1 MDERR
6 LKSKIKNKMSFLE
19 VKNLNISY
27 PTRKETIVASKDV
40 EFTLERGEILGI
52 VGESGSGKSTI
63 ANAIINLIDPPGE
76 ITSGSIKID
85 NYELR
90 DNEELIQKIRGKK
103 IGFVFQ
109 DPQTSLN
116 PLFKI
121 KDQLIETIQ
130 THLNLNYQDALKKSI
145 QLLEEVGIDNAEK
158 RIEDYPHQFSGGM
171 RQRVVIALAI
181 SCEPDLIIA
190 DEPTTALD
198 VSIQHQILELLKDLT
213 KKRNLGV
220 IIITHDMG
228 VIAETTDKV
237 IVMRHGLIVEQGD
250 TKELLTNPKS
260 NEARSLVISV
270 PPTNKKIDRFKL
282 ISPDGKEITS
292 DSKNLTKKIIK
303 TWGVREKN
311 KDKKVLQ
318 LAGVTKIFDD
328 KSLIS
333 NFSFGSKN
341 ESTNKVEKAVDNVS
355 FELFEGE
362 TLGLVGES
370 GSGKSTIAKII
381 TGLVRPSNGEIF
393 YNDISLYNL
402 KRKYQIDKSRGQ
414 IQMIFQDPYS
424 SLNPRFKVRDIISEP
439 IKLFQKNI
447 NKNEL
452 TQNLYDLIDIVGMS
466 RQSLDR
472 YPHEFSGGQRQRIS
486 IARALAT
493 RPSLLICDEPTS
505 ALDVSIQAQVLNL
518 LKDIQDEL
526 HLTMLFISHDL
537 PVIRQ
542 MCNRIVVL
550 KNGSICETKESE
562 ELFNNPEHQYTKEL
576 IRLMPKIESI
586 I

>member
-1 MDERR
+1 
-6 LKSKIKNKMSFLE
+6 MSLLE
-19 VKNLNISY
+19 IKNLNISY
-27 PTRKETIVASKDV
+27 KTRKETIVASSNV
-40 EFTLERGEILGI
+40 NFTLERGEILGI

-76 ITSGSIKID
+76 ITGGTIKID
-85 NYELR
+85 NNELQN
-90 DNEELIQKIRGKK
+90 NEEIIQKIRGRK

-130 THLNLNYQDALKKSI
+130 THLNLSYDEALKKSI
-145 QLLEEVGIDNAEK
+145 NLLQEVGIENASK

-198 VSIQHQILELLKDLT
+198 VSIQYQILELLKELT
-213 KKRNLGV
+213 IKRNLGV

-228 VIAETTDKV
+228 VIAETTNKV
-237 IVMRHGLIVEQGD
+237 IVMRHGLIVEQGN
-250 TKELLTNPKS
+250 TKDLLTQPKS
-260 NEARSLVISV
+260 TEARSLVISV

-282 ISPDGKEITS
+282 IGPDGSEITS
-292 DSKNLTKKIIK
+292 SSANLTKNIIK
-303 TWGVREKN
+303 TWGVRKN
-311 KDKKVLQ
+311 TNQKLLDVKNI
-318 LAGVTKIFDD
+318 TKIFDD
-328 KSLIS
+328 QSITYRKKID
-333 NFSFGSKN
+333 
-341 ESTNKVEKAVDNVS
+341 EKVVKAVNNVS

-381 TGLVRPSNGEIF
+381 TGLVRPTLGELE
-393 YNDISLYNL
+393 YNSLSLYNS
-402 KRKYQIDKSRGQ
+402 KRKYQIDRSRGQ

-424 SLNPRFKVRDIISEP
+424 SLNPRFKVKDIIAEP
-439 IKLFQKNI
+439 IKFFQKSISRNDL
-447 NKNEL
+447 E
-452 TQNLYDLIDIVGMS
+452 QNVNDLIDIVGMT
-466 RQSLDR
+466 RKSLDR

-493 RPSLLICDEPTS
+493 RPRLLICDEPTS
-505 ALDVSIQAQVLNL
+505 ALDVSIQAQILNL

-542 MCNRIVVL
+542 MCNRIIVL
-550 KNGSICETKESE
+550 KNGTICETNETEK
-562 ELFNNPEHQYTKEL
+562 LFNEPSHQYTKQL
-576 IRLMPKIESI
+576 INLMPKIESLI
-586 I
+586 

>member
-1 MDERR
+1 
-6 LKSKIKNKMSFLE
+6 MSFLE
-19 VKNLNISY
+19 VNNLNISY
-27 PTRKETIVASKDV
+27 PTRKETIVASKNV
-40 EFTLERGEILGI
+40 KFKLERGEILGI

-63 ANAIINLIDPPGE
+63 ANAIIDLIDPPGE
-76 ITSGSIKID
+76 ITDGSIKID
-85 NYELR
+85 GNELR
-90 DNEELIQKIRGKK
+90 DNEEIIQKFRGKK

-130 THLNLNYQDALKKSI
+130 SHLNLSYNDALKKSI
-145 QLLEEVGIDNAEK
+145 QLLNEVGIENSEK

-198 VSIQHQILELLKDLT
+198 VSIQYQILELLKDLT

-237 IVMRHGLIVEQGD
+237 IVMRHGIIVEQGE

-260 NEARSLVISV
+260 TEAKSLVISV
-270 PPTNKKIDRFKL
+270 PPTNKKIERFKL
-282 ISPDGKEITS
+282 ISPEGKEITS
-292 DSKNLTKKIIK
+292 DSKNITKNIIK
-303 TWGVREKN
+303 SWGVRENKN
-311 KDKKVLQ
+311 QKLLKLTNI
-318 LAGVTKIFDD
+318 TKIFDD
-328 KSLIS
+328 KPLTSI
-333 NFSFGSKN
+333 FSFSSKN
-341 ESTNKVEKAVDNVS
+341 ELKDKVVKAVDNVS

-381 TGLVRPSNGEIF
+381 TGLVKPNNGDIY
-393 YNDISLYNL
+393 YNESALYNS
-402 KRKYQIDKSRGQ
+402 KRKYLINKSRGQ

-424 SLNPRFKVRDIISEP
+424 SLNPRFKVKDIISEP
-439 IKLFQKNI
+439 IKFFQKNI
-447 NKNEL
+447 NSSDL
-452 TQNLYDLIDIVGMS
+452 TQNVYDLIDIVGMT

-493 RPSLLICDEPTS
+493 RPRLLICDEPTS
-505 ALDVSIQAQVLNL
+505 ALDVSIQAQILNL

-526 HLTMLFISHDL
+526 HLTILFISHDL

-542 MCNRIVVL
+542 MCDRIVVL
-550 KNGSICETKESE
+550 KNGSVCETKNSE
-562 ELFNNPEHQYTKEL
+562 ELFNNPEHPYTKEL

>member
-1 MDERR
+1 
-6 LKSKIKNKMSFLE
+6 MSFLE
-19 VKNLNISY
+19 IKNLNISY
-27 PTRKETIVASKDV
+27 LTRKEKIVASKNV
-40 EFTLERGEILGI
+40 EFSLERGEILGI

-76 ITSGSIKID
+76 ITDGSIKID
-85 NYELR
+85 NEEICN
-90 DNEELIQKIRGKK
+90 NEEIIQKARGKK

-130 THLNLNYQDALKKSI
+130 THLKLNYDQALKRSI
-145 QLLEEVGIDNAEK
+145 QLLNEVGIEDAEK

-198 VSIQHQILELLKDLT
+198 VSIQYQILQLLKDLT

-228 VIAETTDKV
+228 VIAETTNKV
-237 IVMRHGLIVEQGD
+237 IIMRNGVIVEYGL
-250 TKELLTNPKS
+250 TKDVLTNPKS
-260 NEARSLVISV
+260 NEGKSLIISV
-270 PPTNKKIDRFKL
+270 PPTNKKISRFKL
-282 ISPDGKEITS
+282 INPEGGEITNES
-292 DSKNLTKKIIK
+292 LNLTNSIIQNWGKRSITKDKLLEIKNLTKIFDSDSIIK
-303 TWGVREKN
+303 S
-311 KDKKVLQ
+311 KKEINGL
-318 LAGVTKIFDD
+318 
-328 KSLIS
+328 
-333 NFSFGSKN
+333 
-341 ESTNKVEKAVDNVS
+341 KALDNVS
-355 FELFEGE
+355 FNIFEGE
-362 TLGLVGES
+362 SFGLVGES

-381 TGLVRPSNGEIF
+381 TNLIKPTSGEVF
-393 YNDISLYNL
+393 YKGISLNQ
-402 KRKYQIDKSRGQ
+402 KNNNKFRGQ

-424 SLNPRFKVRDIISEP
+424 SLNPRFKVKNIIAEP
-439 IKLFQKNI
+439 IKFFQKNLDKKTI
-447 NKNEL
+447 ENNV
-452 TQNLYDLIDIVGMS
+452 NDLIDIVGMT

-493 RPSLLICDEPTS
+493 RPRLLICDEPTS
-505 ALDVSIQAQVLNL
+505 ALDVSIQAQILNL
-518 LKDIQDEL
+518 LKDLQEQL
-526 HLTMLFISHDL
+526 NLTILFISHDL

-542 MCNRIVVL
+542 MCDRIAVL
-550 KNGSICETKESE
+550 KNGNLCEIENTEI
-562 ELFNNPEHQYTKEL
+562 LFNNPSHQYTKEL
-576 IRLMPKIESI
+576 INLMPKIETI
-586 I
+586 L

>member
-1 MDERR
+1 
-6 LKSKIKNKMSFLE
+6 MSLLE
-19 VKNLNISY
+19 IKNLNISY
-27 PTRKETIVASKDV
+27 KTRKETIVASSNV
-40 EFTLERGEILGI
+40 NFTLERGEILGI

-76 ITSGSIKID
+76 ITGGTIKID
-85 NYELR
+85 NNELQN
-90 DNEELIQKIRGKK
+90 NEEIIQKIRGKK

-130 THLNLNYQDALKKSI
+130 THLNLSYDEALNKSI
-145 QLLEEVGIDNAEK
+145 NLLEEVGIENARK
-158 RIEDYPHQFSGGM
+158 RIDDYPHQFSGGM

-198 VSIQHQILELLKDLT
+198 VSIQYQILELLKTLT
-213 KKRNLGV
+213 IKRNLGV

-228 VIAETTDKV
+228 VIAETTNKV
-237 IVMRHGLIVEQGD
+237 IVMRHGLIVEQGN
-250 TKELLTNPKS
+250 TKDLLTQPKS
-260 NEARSLVISV
+260 TEARSLVISV

-282 ISPDGKEITS
+282 ISPNGSEITS
-292 DSKNLTKKIIK
+292 SSSNLTKNIIK
-303 TWGVREKN
+303 TWGVRKN
-311 KDKKVLQ
+311 TNQKLLDVKKI
-318 LAGVTKIFDD
+318 TKIFDD
-328 KSLIS
+328 QSMS
-333 NFSFGSKN
+333 YSK
-341 ESTNKVEKAVDNVS
+341 KIDEKAVKAVNDVS

-381 TGLVRPSNGEIF
+381 TGLVRPTLGELE
-393 YNDISLYNL
+393 YNSLSLYNK

-424 SLNPRFKVRDIISEP
+424 SLNPRFKVKDIISEP
-439 IKLFQKNI
+439 IKFFQRNI
-447 NKNEL
+447 SKKDLE
-452 TQNLYDLIDIVGMS
+452 QNVNDLIDIVGMT
-466 RQSLDR
+466 RKSLDR

-493 RPSLLICDEPTS
+493 RPRLLICDEPTS
-505 ALDVSIQAQVLNL
+505 ALDVSIQAQILNL

-542 MCNRIVVL
+542 MCNRIIVL
-550 KNGSICETKESE
+550 KNGSVCESNETES
-562 ELFNNPEHQYTKEL
+562 LFNNPVHEYTKEL
-576 IRLMPKIESI
+576 IKLMPKIESI

>member
-1 MDERR
+1 
-6 LKSKIKNKMSFLE
+6 MSLLE
-19 VKNLNISY
+19 IKNLNISY
-27 PTRKETIVASKDV
+27 KTRKETIVASSNV
-40 EFTLERGEILGI
+40 NFTLERGEILGI

-63 ANAIINLIDPPGE
+63 ANAIINLIDPPGQ
-76 ITSGSIKID
+76 ITDGTIKID
-85 NYELR
+85 NQELQN
-90 DNEELIQKIRGKK
+90 NEEIIQKIRGKK

-130 THLNLNYQDALKKSI
+130 THLNLSYDEALNKSI
-145 QLLEEVGIDNAEK
+145 NLLEEVGIENATK

-198 VSIQHQILELLKDLT
+198 VSIQYQILELLKELT

-228 VIAETTDKV
+228 VIAETTNKV
-237 IVMRHGLIVEQGD
+237 IVMRHGLIVEKGN
-250 TKELLTNPKS
+250 TKDLLTQPKS
-260 NEARSLVISV
+260 TEARSLVISV
-270 PPTNKKIDRFKL
+270 PPTNKKIERFKL
-282 ISPDGKEITS
+282 IGPDGSEITS
-292 DSKNLTKKIIK
+292 SSANLTKNIIK
-303 TWGVREKN
+303 TWGVRQNTNQKLLEL
-311 KDKKVLQ
+311 KKI
-318 LAGVTKIFDD
+318 TKIFDD
-328 KSLIS
+328 Q
-333 NFSFGSKN
+333 SFTYGK
-341 ESTNKVEKAVDNVS
+341 KIDDKAVKAVNNVS
-355 FELFEGE
+355 FQLFEGE

-381 TGLVRPSNGEIF
+381 TGLVRPSFGELEYNGS
-393 YNDISLYNL
+393 SLYNF

-424 SLNPRFKVRDIISEP
+424 SLNPRFKVKDIIAEP
-439 IKLFQKNI
+439 IKFFQKSITRNDLE
-447 NKNEL
+447 KNVH
-452 TQNLYDLIDIVGMS
+452 DLIDIVGMT
-466 RQSLDR
+466 RKSLDR

-493 RPSLLICDEPTS
+493 RPRLLICDEPTS
-505 ALDVSIQAQVLNL
+505 ALDVSIQAQILNL

-542 MCNRIVVL
+542 MCNRIIVF
-550 KNGSICETKESE
+550 KNGAICETNETEK
-562 ELFNNPEHQYTKEL
+562 LFNEPDHQYTKQL
-576 IRLMPKIESI
+576 INLMPKIESLI
-586 I
+586 

>member
-6 LKSKIKNKMSFLE
+6 LKSKIKNKMSLLK

-85 NYELR
+85 NDELR
-90 DNEELIQKIRGKK
+90 DNEELIQEIRGKK

-130 THLNLNYQDALKKSI
+130 THLNLDYQDALKKSI

-220 IIITHDMG
+220 MIITHDMG

-292 DSKNLTKKIIK
+292 DSKNLTKNIIK
-303 TWGVREKN
+303 TWGARENTNQK
-311 KDKKVLQ
+311 L
-318 LAGVTKIFDD
+318 LELSGVTKIFDD
-328 KSLIS
+328 KSLLS

-341 ESTNKVEKAVDNVS
+341 ETAAKVVKAVDNVS

-381 TGLVRPSNGEIF
+381 TGLVRPTSGEIF
-393 YNDISLYNL
+393 YNNLSLYNS

-414 IQMIFQDPYS
+414 VQMIFQDPYS

-439 IKLFQKNI
+439 IRLFQKNI
-447 NKNEL
+447 SHSEL

-493 RPSLLICDEPTS
+493 HPRLLICDEPTS

-526 HLTMLFISHDL
+526 HLAMLFISHDL

-550 KNGSICETKESE
+550 KNGIVCETKESE
-562 ELFNNPEHQYTKEL
+562 ELFNNPEHPYTQEL

>member
-1 MDERR
+1 MSL
-6 LKSKIKNKMSFLE
+6 LK

-76 ITSGSIKID
+76 ITDGSIKID
-85 NYELR
+85 NNELR
-90 DNEELIQKIRGKK
+90 GNEEVIQKIRGRK

-130 THLNLNYQDALKKSI
+130 THLDLDYQEALKRSI

-198 VSIQHQILELLKDLT
+198 VSIQYQILELLKDLT

-228 VIAETTDKV
+228 VIAETTNKV
-237 IVMRHGLIVEQGD
+237 IVMRYGVIVEQGD

-260 NEARSLVISV
+260 TEARSLVISV

-282 ISPDGKEITS
+282 ISPEGKEITS
-292 DSKNLTKKIIK
+292 DSKNLTKNIIK
-303 TWGVREKN
+303 TWGVRENTNQKLLELT
-311 KDKKVLQ
+311 DVS
-318 LAGVTKIFDD
+318 KIFDD
-328 KSLIS
+328 KSMATS
-333 NFSFGSKN
+333 FSFASTKN
-341 ESTNKVEKAVDNVS
+341 NNEKVVKAVDDVS

-381 TGLVRPSNGEIF
+381 TGLVRPTSGDVLYKNH
-393 YNDISLYNL
+393 SLYNS

-447 NKNEL
+447 SSSEL
-452 TQNLYDLIDIVGMS
+452 KQNLHDLIDIVGMS

-486 IARALAT
+486 IARALAS
-493 RPSLLICDEPTS
+493 RPRLLICDEPTS

-542 MCNRIVVL
+542 MCNRIIVL
-550 KNGSICETKESE
+550 KNGMVCETKESE
-562 ELFNNPEHQYTKEL
+562 ELFNNPEHSYTQEL

>member
-1 MDERR
+1 
-6 LKSKIKNKMSFLE
+6 MSLLE
-19 VKNLNISY
+19 IKNLNISY
-27 PTRKETIVASKDV
+27 KTRKETIVASSNV
-40 EFTLERGEILGI
+40 NFTLERGEILGI

-76 ITSGSIKID
+76 ITGGTIKID
-85 NYELR
+85 NNELQN
-90 DNEELIQKIRGKK
+90 NEEIIQKIRGRK

-130 THLNLNYQDALKKSI
+130 THLDLSYDEALKKSI
-145 QLLEEVGIDNAEK
+145 NLLQEVGIENASK

-198 VSIQHQILELLKDLT
+198 VSIQYQILELLKELT
-213 KKRNLGV
+213 IKRNLGV

-228 VIAETTDKV
+228 VIAETTNKV
-237 IVMRHGLIVEQGD
+237 IVMRHGLIVEQGN
-250 TKELLTNPKS
+250 TKDLLTQPKS
-260 NEARSLVISV
+260 TEARSLVISV

-282 ISPDGKEITS
+282 IGPDGSEITS
-292 DSKNLTKKIIK
+292 SSANLTKNIIK
-303 TWGVREKN
+303 TWGVRKN
-311 KDKKVLQ
+311 TNQKLLDIKKI
-318 LAGVTKIFDD
+318 TKIFDD
-328 KSLIS
+328 QSMS
-333 NFSFGSKN
+333 YSK
-341 ESTNKVEKAVDNVS
+341 KIDEKAVKAVNDVS

-381 TGLVRPSNGEIF
+381 TGLVRPTSGELE
-393 YNDISLYNL
+393 YNSLSLYNS

-424 SLNPRFKVRDIISEP
+424 SLNPRFKVKEIISEP
-439 IKLFQKNI
+439 IKFFQKNI
-447 NKNEL
+447 TRNDLE
-452 TQNLYDLIDIVGMS
+452 QNVNDLIDIVGMT
-466 RQSLDR
+466 RKSLDR

-493 RPSLLICDEPTS
+493 RPRLLICDEPTS
-505 ALDVSIQAQVLNL
+505 ALDVSIQAQILNL

-542 MCNRIVVL
+542 MCNRIIVL
-550 KNGSICETKESE
+550 KNGAICETNETES
-562 ELFNNPEHQYTKEL
+562 LFNKPIHDYTKEL
-576 IRLMPKIESI
+576 IKLMPKIESI

>member
-1 MDERR
+1 
-6 LKSKIKNKMSFLE
+6 MSFLE

-27 PTRKETIVASKDV
+27 PTRKETIVASKNV

-76 ITSGSIKID
+76 ITNGSIKID
-85 NYELR
+85 NIELR
-90 DNEELIQKIRGKK
+90 DNEELIQKMRGKK

-130 THLNLNYQDALKKSI
+130 THLNLSYQDALKKSI
-145 QLLEEVGIDNAEK
+145 QLLKEVGIDNAEK

-198 VSIQHQILELLKDLT
+198 VSIQYQILELLKDLT

-228 VIAETTDKV
+228 VIAETTNKV
-237 IVMRHGLIVEQGD
+237 IVMRDGLIVEQGD

-292 DSKNLTKKIIK
+292 DSKNLTKNIIK
-303 TWGVREKN
+303 TWGIRENKN
-311 KDKKVLQ
+311 QKLLKLTD
-318 LAGVTKIFDD
+318 VTKIFDD
-328 KSLIS
+328 KSFAINIS
-333 NFSFGSKN
+333 FRSKN
-341 ESTNKVEKAVDNVS
+341 ESTDKVVKAVDNVS

-381 TGLVRPSNGEIF
+381 TGLVKPTNGEIF
-393 YNDISLYNL
+393 YNNVSLYNSN
-402 KRKYQIDKSRGQ
+402 RKYQIDKSRGQ

-439 IKLFQKNI
+439 IKFFQKNI
-447 NKNEL
+447 SHNEL
-452 TQNLYDLIDIVGMS
+452 TQNVYDLIDIVGMT

-493 RPSLLICDEPTS
+493 RPRLLICDEPTS
-505 ALDVSIQAQVLNL
+505 ALDVSIQAQILNL

-526 HLTMLFISHDL
+526 HLAILFISHDL

-550 KNGSICETKESE
+550 KNGSVCETKETE
-562 ELFNNPEHQYTKEL
+562 ELFNNPEHSYTQEL

>member
-1 MDERR
+1 
-6 LKSKIKNKMSFLE
+6 MSFLE

-27 PTRKETIVASKDV
+27 PTRKETIVASKNV
-40 EFTLERGEILGI
+40 EFKLKRGEILGI

-76 ITSGSIKID
+76 ITNGSIKID
-85 NYELR
+85 NKELR
-90 DNEELIQKIRGKK
+90 NNEEIIQQIRGKK

-130 THLNLNYQDALKKSI
+130 THLDLNYKDSFERSIKLLK
-145 QLLEEVGIDNAEK
+145 EVGIENAEK

-198 VSIQHQILELLKDLT
+198 VSIQFQILELLKDLT

-237 IVMRHGLIVEQGD
+237 IVMRHGLIVEQGNTRD
-250 TKELLTNPKS
+250 LLTNPKS
-260 NEARSLVISV
+260 TEAKSLVISV

-292 DSKNLTKKIIK
+292 SSANLTKNIIK
-303 TWGVREKN
+303 TWGIRENKN
-311 KDKKVLQ
+311 EKLLKLSNVSKV
-318 LAGVTKIFDD
+318 FDD
-328 KSLIS
+328 GTISLSINTS
-333 NFSFGSKN
+333 SS
-341 ESTNKVEKAVDNVS
+341 STRSQNQRDDDKIKAVNNVS

-381 TGLVRPSNGEIF
+381 TGLVRPTEGDIQ
-393 YNDISLYNL
+393 YNDISLYNS
-402 KRKYQIDKSRGQ
+402 KRKYQISKSRGQ

-424 SLNPRFKVRDIISEP
+424 SLNPRFKVKDIISEP
-439 IKLFQKNI
+439 LKFFQKNI
-447 NKNEL
+447 TKNEL
-452 TQNLYDLIDIVGMS
+452 NQNVFDLIDIVGMT

-493 RPSLLICDEPTS
+493 RPRLLICDEPTS
-505 ALDVSIQAQVLNL
+505 ALDVSIQAQILNL

-550 KNGSICETKESE
+550 KNGIVCETNETEK
-562 ELFNNPEHQYTKEL
+562 LFNNPTHQYTQEL

-586 I
+586 Y

>member
-1 MDERR
+1 
-6 LKSKIKNKMSFLE
+6 
-19 VKNLNISY
+19 
-27 PTRKETIVASKDV
+27 
-40 EFTLERGEILGI
+40 
-52 VGESGSGKSTI
+52 
-63 ANAIINLIDPPGE
+63 
-76 ITSGSIKID
+76 
-85 NYELR
+85 
-90 DNEELIQKIRGKK
+90 
-103 IGFVFQ
+103 
-109 DPQTSLN
+109 
-116 PLFKI
+116 
-121 KDQLIETIQ
+121 
-130 THLNLNYQDALKKSI
+130 
-145 QLLEEVGIDNAEK
+145 
-158 RIEDYPHQFSGGM
+158 
-171 RQRVVIALAI
+171 
-181 SCEPDLIIA
+181 
-190 DEPTTALD
+190 
-198 VSIQHQILELLKDLT
+198 
-213 KKRNLGV
+213 V

-228 VIAETTDKV
+228 VIAETTNKV
-237 IVMRHGLIVEQGD
+237 IVMRYGVIVEQGD

-292 DSKNLTKKIIK
+292 DSKNLTRKIIK
-303 TWGVREKN
+303 SWGVRENTNQK
-311 KDKKVLQ
+311 L
-318 LAGVTKIFDD
+318 LELTGVTKIFDD
-328 KSLIS
+328 NSMAGK
-333 NFSFGSKN
+333 FSFGSKN
-341 ESTNKVEKAVDNVS
+341 ETIDKVVKAVDDVS

-381 TGLVRPSNGEIF
+381 TGLVRPTGGEIF
-393 YNDISLYNL
+393 YNNLSLYNS

-447 NKNEL
+447 TRSEL
-452 TQNLYDLIDIVGMS
+452 TQNTHDLIDIVGMT

-493 RPSLLICDEPTS
+493 RPRLLVCDEPTS
-505 ALDVSIQAQVLNL
+505 ALDVSIQAQILNL

-550 KNGSICETKESE
+550 KNGGVCETKETE
-562 ELFNNPEHQYTKEL
+562 ELFNNPEHPYTQEL

-586 I
+586 V

>member
-1 MDERR
+1 
-6 LKSKIKNKMSFLE
+6 MSFLE
-19 VKNLNISY
+19 IKNLNISY
-27 PTRKETIVASKDV
+27 LTRKEKIVASKNV
-40 EFTLERGEILGI
+40 EFSLERGEILGI

-76 ITSGSIKID
+76 ITDGSIKID
-85 NYELR
+85 NEEICN
-90 DNEELIQKIRGKK
+90 NEEIIQKARGKK

-130 THLNLNYQDALKKSI
+130 THLKLNYDQALKRSI
-145 QLLEEVGIDNAEK
+145 QLLNEVGIEDAEK

-198 VSIQHQILELLKDLT
+198 VSIQYQILQLLKDLT

-228 VIAETTDKV
+228 VIAETTSKV
-237 IVMRHGLIVEQGD
+237 IIMRNGVIVEYGL
-250 TKELLTNPKS
+250 TKDVLTNPKS
-260 NEARSLVISV
+260 NEGKSLIISV
-270 PPTNKKIDRFKL
+270 PPTNKKISRFKL
-282 ISPDGKEITS
+282 INPEGGEITNES
-292 DSKNLTKKIIK
+292 LNLTNSIIQNWGKRSITKDKLLEIKNLTKIFDSDSIIK
-303 TWGVREKN
+303 S
-311 KDKKVLQ
+311 KKEINAL
-318 LAGVTKIFDD
+318 
-328 KSLIS
+328 
-333 NFSFGSKN
+333 
-341 ESTNKVEKAVDNVS
+341 KALDNVS
-355 FELFEGE
+355 FNIFEGE
-362 TLGLVGES
+362 SFGLVGES

-381 TGLVRPSNGEIF
+381 TNLIKPTSGEVF
-393 YNDISLYNL
+393 YEGISLNQ
-402 KRKYQIDKSRGQ
+402 KNNNKFRGQ

-424 SLNPRFKVRDIISEP
+424 SLNPRFKVKNIIAEP
-439 IKLFQKNI
+439 IKFFQKNLDKKTI
-447 NKNEL
+447 ENNV
-452 TQNLYDLIDIVGMS
+452 NDLIDIVGMT

-493 RPSLLICDEPTS
+493 RPRLLICDEPTS
-505 ALDVSIQAQVLNL
+505 ALDVSIQAQILNL
-518 LKDIQDEL
+518 LKDLQEQL
-526 HLTMLFISHDL
+526 NLTILFISHDL

-542 MCNRIVVL
+542 MCDRIAVL
-550 KNGSICETKESE
+550 KNGNLCEIENTEI
-562 ELFNNPEHQYTKEL
+562 LFNNPSHQYTKEL
-576 IRLMPKIESI
+576 INLMPKIETI
-586 I
+586 L

>member
-1 MDERR
+1 
-6 LKSKIKNKMSFLE
+6 MSFLE
-19 VKNLNISY
+19 VKNLDISY
-27 PTRKETIVASKDV
+27 PTRKETIVASKNV

-76 ITSGSIKID
+76 ITNGSIKID
-85 NYELR
+85 NNELR

-130 THLNLNYQDALKKSI
+130 THLNLGYQDALKKSI
-145 QLLEEVGIDNAEK
+145 QLLKEVGIDNAEK

-198 VSIQHQILELLKDLT
+198 VSIQYQILELLKDLT

-228 VIAETTDKV
+228 VIAETTNKV

-250 TKELLTNPKS
+250 TKELLRNPKS

-292 DSKNLTKKIIK
+292 DSKNLTKNIIK
-303 TWGVREKN
+303 TWGIRENKN
-311 KDKKVLQ
+311 QKLLKLTD
-318 LAGVTKIFDD
+318 VTKIFDD
-328 KSLIS
+328 KSFAI
-333 NFSFGSKN
+333 NISFGSKN
-341 ESTNKVEKAVDNVS
+341 ESTDKVVKAVDNVS

-381 TGLVRPSNGEIF
+381 TGLVRPTNGEIF
-393 YNDISLYNL
+393 YNNISLYNS

-424 SLNPRFKVRDIISEP
+424 SLNPRFKVKDIISEP

-447 NKNEL
+447 SSNEL
-452 TQNLYDLIDIVGMS
+452 TQNVYDLIDIVGMT

-493 RPSLLICDEPTS
+493 RPRLLICDEPTS
-505 ALDVSIQAQVLNL
+505 ALDVSIQAQILNL

-526 HLTMLFISHDL
+526 HLAMLFISHDL

-550 KNGSICETKESE
+550 KNGSVCETKETE
-562 ELFNNPEHQYTKEL
+562 ELFNNPEHPYTQEL

>member
-1 MDERR
+1 MSL
-6 LKSKIKNKMSFLE
+6 LK

-76 ITSGSIKID
+76 ITDGSIKID
-85 NYELR
+85 NNELR
-90 DNEELIQKIRGKK
+90 GNEEVIQKIRGRK

-130 THLNLNYQDALKKSI
+130 THLDLDYQEALKRSI

-198 VSIQHQILELLKDLT
+198 VSIQYQILELLKDLT
-213 KKRNLGV
+213 QKRNLGV

-228 VIAETTDKV
+228 VIAETTNKV
-237 IVMRHGLIVEQGD
+237 IVMRYGVIVEQGD

-292 DSKNLTKKIIK
+292 DSKNLTRKIIK
-303 TWGVREKN
+303 SWGVRENTNQK
-311 KDKKVLQ
+311 L
-318 LAGVTKIFDD
+318 LELTGVTKIFDD
-328 KSLIS
+328 NSMAGK
-333 NFSFGSKN
+333 FSFGSKN
-341 ESTNKVEKAVDNVS
+341 ETIDKVVKAVDDVS

-381 TGLVRPSNGEIF
+381 TGLVRPTGGEIF
-393 YNDISLYNL
+393 YNNLSLYNS

-424 SLNPRFKVRDIISEP
+424 SLNPR
-439 IKLFQKNI
+439 
-447 NKNEL
+447 
-452 TQNLYDLIDIVGMS
+452 
-466 RQSLDR
+466 
-472 YPHEFSGGQRQRIS
+472 
-486 IARALAT
+486 
-493 RPSLLICDEPTS
+493 
-505 ALDVSIQAQVLNL
+505 
-518 LKDIQDEL
+518 
-526 HLTMLFISHDL
+526 
-537 PVIRQ
+537 
-542 MCNRIVVL
+542 
-550 KNGSICETKESE
+550 
-562 ELFNNPEHQYTKEL
+562 
-576 IRLMPKIESI
+576 
-586 I
+586 

>member
-1 MDERR
+1 
-6 LKSKIKNKMSFLE
+6 MSFLE

-27 PTRKETIVASKDV
+27 LTRKEKIIASKEV

-76 ITSGSIKID
+76 ITEGSIKIEGK
-85 NYELR
+85 ELCK
-90 DNEELIQKIRGKK
+90 NEEIIEKARGKK

-130 THLNLNYQDALKKSI
+130 THLHLNYEEALKKSI
-145 QLLEEVGIDNAEK
+145 KLLNEVGIEDAEK

-198 VSIQHQILELLKDLT
+198 VSIQYQILQLLKDLT

-228 VIAETTDKV
+228 VIAETTNKV
-237 IVMRHGLIVEQGD
+237 IVMRNGVIVEYGT
-250 TKELLTNPKS
+250 TKDVLTNPKS
-260 NEARSLVISV
+260 NEGKSLVISV
-270 PPTNKKIDRFKL
+270 PPTNKKISRFKL
-282 ISPDGKEITS
+282 ISPDGGEITNNS
-292 DSKNLTKKIIK
+292 INLTNSIIQN
-303 TWGVREKN
+303 WGTRDISNEKLLDFRN
-311 KDKKVLQ
+311 I
-318 LAGVTKIFDD
+318 TKIF
-328 KSLIS
+328 
-333 NFSFGSKN
+333 NEGSFIKR
-341 ESTNKVEKAVDNVS
+341 NKEANNLKALNNVS
-355 FELFEGE
+355 FEIFEGE
-362 TLGLVGES
+362 SFGLVGES

-381 TGLVRPSNGEIF
+381 TNLIKPTSGEVF
-393 YNDISLYNL
+393 YENLSLHKDKN
-402 KRKYQIDKSRGQ
+402 KKNANKYRGQ

-424 SLNPRFKVRDIISEP
+424 SLNPRFKVRNIIAEP
-439 IKLFQKNI
+439 IKFFQKGL
-447 NKNEL
+447 NKKIIEDNV
-452 TQNLYDLIDIVGMS
+452 NDLIDIVGMT

-493 RPSLLICDEPTS
+493 RPRLLICDEPTS
-505 ALDVSIQAQVLNL
+505 ALDVSIQAQILNL
-518 LKDIQDEL
+518 LKDLQEQL
-526 HLTMLFISHDL
+526 NLTILFISHDL

-542 MCNRIVVL
+542 MCDRIAVL
-550 KNGSICETKESE
+550 KNGNVCEIEKTET
-562 ELFNNPEHQYTKEL
+562 LFNQPKHNYTKEL
-576 IRLMPKIESI
+576 IKLMPKIESI

>member
-1 MDERR
+1 
-6 LKSKIKNKMSFLE
+6 MSFLE
-19 VKNLNISY
+19 IKNLNISY
-27 PTRKETIVASKDV
+27 PTRKETIVASKNV
-40 EFTLERGEILGI
+40 EFSLERGEILGI

-76 ITSGSIKID
+76 ITDGSIKID
-85 NYELR
+85 NIELR
-90 DNEELIQKIRGKK
+90 SNEEIVQNIRGKK

-130 THLNLNYQDALKKSI
+130 AHLSLSYQDSLKKSI
-145 QLLEEVGIDNAEK
+145 QLLKEVGIENAEK
-158 RIEDYPHQFSGGM
+158 RIENYPHQFSGGM

-198 VSIQHQILELLKDLT
+198 VSIQYQILELLKDLT

-237 IVMRHGLIVEQGD
+237 IVMRYGHIVEQGE

-260 NEARSLVISV
+260 TEARSLVISV

-282 ISPDGKEITS
+282 ISPDGKEIAS
-292 DSKNLTKKIIK
+292 SSKDLTKNIIK
-303 TWGVREKN
+303 TWGVRENKN
-311 KDKKVLQ
+311 QKLLKLEE
-318 LAGVTKIFDD
+318 VTKIFDD
-328 KSLIS
+328 NSLGS
-333 NFSFGSKN
+333 SFSFS
-341 ESTNKVEKAVDNVS
+341 SNKSSNDKIVKAVDNVS

-381 TGLVRPSNGEIF
+381 TGLVGPNKGNLI
-393 YNDISLYNL
+393 YNNEPLYNSN
-402 KRKYQIDKSRGQ
+402 KKYQIHKSRGQ

-424 SLNPRFKVRDIISEP
+424 SLNPRFKVKDIIAEP
-439 IKLFQKNI
+439 IKFFQKNI
-447 NKNEL
+447 SNNEL
-452 TQNLYDLIDIVGMS
+452 LQNVYDLIDIVGMT

-493 RPSLLICDEPTS
+493 RPRLLICDEPTS
-505 ALDVSIQAQVLNL
+505 ALDVSIQAQILNL

-542 MCNRIVVL
+542 MCNRIIVL
-550 KNGSICETKESE
+550 KNGAVCETKDTE
-562 ELFNNPEHQYTKEL
+562 ELFNNPEHEYTKEL

>member
-1 MDERR
+1 
-6 LKSKIKNKMSFLE
+6 MSFLE

-198 VSIQHQILELLKDLT
+198 VSIQYQILELLKDLT

-270 PPTNKKIDRFKL
+270 PPTNKKIDRFRL

-328 KSLIS
+328 KSLIN

-341 ESTNKVEKAVDNVS
+341 ESTNIVEKAVNNVS

>member
-1 MDERR
+1 MSL
-6 LKSKIKNKMSFLE
+6 LK

-85 NYELR
+85 NDELR
-90 DNEELIQKIRGKK
+90 DNEELIQEIRGKK

-130 THLNLNYQDALKKSI
+130 THLNLDYQDALKKSI

-220 IIITHDMG
+220 MIITHDMG

-292 DSKNLTKKIIK
+292 DSKNLTKDIIK
-303 TWGVREKN
+303 TWGTRENTNQK
-311 KDKKVLQ
+311 L
-318 LAGVTKIFDD
+318 LELSGVTKIFDD
-328 KSLIS
+328 KSLVS

-341 ESTNKVEKAVDNVS
+341 ETAAKVVKAVDNVS

-381 TGLVRPSNGEIF
+381 TGLVRPTNGEIF
-393 YNDISLYNL
+393 YNNLSLYNS

-414 IQMIFQDPYS
+414 VQMIFQDPYS

-439 IKLFQKNI
+439 IRLFQKNI
-447 NKNEL
+447 SSSEL
-452 TQNLYDLIDIVGMS
+452 TKNLHDLIDIVGMS

-493 RPSLLICDEPTS
+493 RPRLLICDEPTS

-526 HLTMLFISHDL
+526 HLAMLFISHDL

-550 KNGSICETKESE
+550 KNGIVCETKESE
-562 ELFNNPEHQYTKEL
+562 ELFNNPEHPYTQEL

>member
-1 MDERR
+1 
-6 LKSKIKNKMSFLE
+6 MSLLE
-19 VKNLNISY
+19 IKNLNISY
-27 PTRKETIVASKDV
+27 KTRKETIVASSNV
-40 EFTLERGEILGI
+40 TLTLERGEILGI

-63 ANAIINLIDPPGE
+63 ANAIINLIDPPGK
-76 ITSGSIKID
+76 ITSGLIKID
-85 NYELR
+85 DIELQN
-90 DNEELIQKIRGKK
+90 NEEIIKKIRGRK

-130 THLNLNYQDALKKSI
+130 THLNLSYKEALRKSI
-145 QLLEEVGIDNAEK
+145 NLLKEVGIENADK

-198 VSIQHQILELLKDLT
+198 VSIQFQILELLKELT

-228 VIAETTDKV
+228 VIAETTNKV
-237 IVMRHGLIVEQGD
+237 IVMRHGVIVEQGN
-250 TKELLTNPKS
+250 TKDLLTQPKS
-260 NEARSLVISV
+260 TEARSLVISV

-282 ISPDGKEITS
+282 INPDGTEITS
-292 DSKNLTKKIIK
+292 SSANLTKNIIK
-303 TWGVREKN
+303 AWGVRENTNQKLLN
-311 KDKKVLQ
+311 LSNITKV
-318 LAGVTKIFDD
+318 FDD
-328 KSLIS
+328 RSISFSKKLID
-333 NFSFGSKN
+333 
-341 ESTNKVEKAVDNVS
+341 EKAVKAVNDVS

-381 TGLVRPSNGEIF
+381 TGLVQPSVGEIE
-393 YNDISLYNL
+393 YNNFSLYNS
-402 KRKYQIDKSRGQ
+402 KRKYQITKSRGQ

-424 SLNPRFKVRDIISEP
+424 SLNPRFKVKNIIAEP
-439 IKLFQKNI
+439 LKFFQKNI
-447 NKNEL
+447 TRHDL
-452 TQNLYDLIDIVGMS
+452 DQSVFDLIDIVGMT

-493 RPSLLICDEPTS
+493 RPRLLICDEPTS
-505 ALDVSIQAQVLNL
+505 ALDVSIQAQILNL

-550 KNGSICETKESE
+550 KNGIVCETNETE
-562 ELFNNPEHQYTKEL
+562 ELFNNPTHIYTKEL

>member
-1 MDERR
+1 
-6 LKSKIKNKMSFLE
+6 MSFLE

-27 PTRKETIVASKDV
+27 PTRKETIVASKNV

-76 ITSGSIKID
+76 ITNGSIKID
-85 NYELR
+85 NNELR

-130 THLNLNYQDALKKSI
+130 THLNLGYQDALKKSI
-145 QLLEEVGIDNAEK
+145 QLLKEVGIDNAEK

-198 VSIQHQILELLKDLT
+198 VSIQYQILELLKDLT

-228 VIAETTDKV
+228 VIAETTNKV
-237 IVMRHGLIVEQGD
+237 IVMRDGLIVEQGD

-292 DSKNLTKKIIK
+292 DSKNLTKNIIK
-303 TWGVREKN
+303 TWGIRENKN
-311 KDKKVLQ
+311 QKLLKLTD
-318 LAGVTKIFDD
+318 VTKIFDD
-328 KSLIS
+328 RSFAI
-333 NFSFGSKN
+333 NISFGSKN
-341 ESTNKVEKAVDNVS
+341 ESTDKVVKAVDNVS

-381 TGLVRPSNGEIF
+381 TGLVRPTNGEIF
-393 YNDISLYNL
+393 YNNISLYNSN
-402 KRKYQIDKSRGQ
+402 RKYQIDKSRGQ

-439 IKLFQKNI
+439 IKFFQKNI
-447 NKNEL
+447 SHNEL
-452 TQNLYDLIDIVGMS
+452 TQNVYDLIDIVGMT

-493 RPSLLICDEPTS
+493 RPRLLICDEPTS
-505 ALDVSIQAQVLNL
+505 ALDVSIQAQILNL

-526 HLTMLFISHDL
+526 HMTILFISHDL

-550 KNGSICETKESE
+550 KNGSVCETKETE
-562 ELFNNPEHQYTKEL
+562 ELFNNPEHPYTQEL

>member
-1 MDERR
+1 
-6 LKSKIKNKMSFLE
+6 MSFLE
-19 VKNLNISY
+19 VKNLDISY
-27 PTRKETIVASKDV
+27 PTRKETIVASKNV

-76 ITSGSIKID
+76 ITNGSIKID
-85 NYELR
+85 NNELR

-130 THLNLNYQDALKKSI
+130 THLNLGYKDALKKSI
-145 QLLEEVGIDNAEK
+145 QLLKEVGIDNAEK

-198 VSIQHQILELLKDLT
+198 VSIQYQILELLKDLT

-228 VIAETTDKV
+228 VIAETTNKV
-237 IVMRHGLIVEQGD
+237 IVMRDGLIVEQGD

-292 DSKNLTKKIIK
+292 DSKNLTKNIIK
-303 TWGVREKN
+303 TWGIRENKN
-311 KDKKVLQ
+311 QKLLKLTD
-318 LAGVTKIFDD
+318 VTKIFDD
-328 KSLIS
+328 RSFAI
-333 NFSFGSKN
+333 NISFGSKN
-341 ESTNKVEKAVDNVS
+341 ESTDKVVKAVDNVS

-381 TGLVRPSNGEIF
+381 TGLVRPTNGEIF
-393 YNDISLYNL
+393 YNNVSLYNSN
-402 KRKYQIDKSRGQ
+402 RKYQIDKSRGQ

-439 IKLFQKNI
+439 IKFFQKNI
-447 NKNEL
+447 SHNEL
-452 TQNLYDLIDIVGMS
+452 TQNVYDLIDIVGMT

-493 RPSLLICDEPTS
+493 RPRLLICDEPTS
-505 ALDVSIQAQVLNL
+505 ALDVSIQAQILNL

-526 HLTMLFISHDL
+526 HMTILFISHDL

-550 KNGSICETKESE
+550 KNGSVCETKETE
-562 ELFNNPEHQYTKEL
+562 ELFNNPEHPYTQEL

>member
-1 MDERR
+1 MDERC
-6 LKSKIKNKMSFLE
+6 LKSKIKKEMSFLE
-19 VKNLNISY
+19 VKNLDISY
-27 PTRKETIVASKDV
+27 PTRKETIVASKNV

-76 ITSGSIKID
+76 ITNGSIKID
-85 NYELR
+85 NNELR

-130 THLNLNYQDALKKSI
+130 THLNLGYQDALKKSI
-145 QLLEEVGIDNAEK
+145 QLLKEVGIDNAEK

-198 VSIQHQILELLKDLT
+198 VSIQYQILELLKDLT

-228 VIAETTDKV
+228 VIAETTNKV
-237 IVMRHGLIVEQGD
+237 IVMRDGLIVEQGD

-292 DSKNLTKKIIK
+292 DSKNLTKNIIK
-303 TWGVREKN
+303 TWGIRENKN
-311 KDKKVLQ
+311 QKLLKLTD
-318 LAGVTKIFDD
+318 VTKIFDD
-328 KSLIS
+328 RSFAI
-333 NFSFGSKN
+333 NISFGSKN
-341 ESTNKVEKAVDNVS
+341 ESTDKVVKAVDNVS

-381 TGLVRPSNGEIF
+381 TGLVRPTNGEIF
-393 YNDISLYNL
+393 YNNISLYNSN
-402 KRKYQIDKSRGQ
+402 RKYQIDKSRGQ

-439 IKLFQKNI
+439 IKFFQKNI
-447 NKNEL
+447 SRNEL
-452 TQNLYDLIDIVGMS
+452 AQNVYDLIDIVGMT

-493 RPSLLICDEPTS
+493 RPRLLICDEPTS
-505 ALDVSIQAQVLNL
+505 ALDVSIQAQILNL

-526 HLTMLFISHDL
+526 HMTILFISHDL

-550 KNGSICETKESE
+550 KNGSVCETKETE
-562 ELFNNPEHQYTKEL
+562 ELFNNPEHPYTQEL

>member
-1 MDERR
+1 
-6 LKSKIKNKMSFLE
+6 MSFLE
-19 VKNLNISY
+19 VKNLDISY
-27 PTRKETIVASKDV
+27 PTRKETIVASKNV

-76 ITSGSIKID
+76 ITNGSIKID
-85 NYELR
+85 NNELR

-130 THLNLNYQDALKKSI
+130 THLNLGYQDALKKSI
-145 QLLEEVGIDNAEK
+145 QLLKEVGIDNAEK

-198 VSIQHQILELLKDLT
+198 VSIQYQILELLKDLT

-228 VIAETTDKV
+228 VIAETTNKV
-237 IVMRHGLIVEQGD
+237 IVMRDGVIVEQGD

-292 DSKNLTKKIIK
+292 DSKNLTKNIIK
-303 TWGVREKN
+303 TWGIRENKN
-311 KDKKVLQ
+311 QKLLKLTD
-318 LAGVTKIFDD
+318 VTKIFDD
-328 KSLIS
+328 RSFAI
-333 NFSFGSKN
+333 NISFGSKN
-341 ESTNKVEKAVDNVS
+341 ESTDKVVKAVDNVS

-381 TGLVRPSNGEIF
+381 TGLVRPTNGEIF
-393 YNDISLYNL
+393 YNNVSLYNSN
-402 KRKYQIDKSRGQ
+402 RKYQIDKSRGQ

-439 IKLFQKNI
+439 IKFFQKNI
-447 NKNEL
+447 SHNEL
-452 TQNLYDLIDIVGMS
+452 TQNVYDLIDIVGMT

-493 RPSLLICDEPTS
+493 RPRLLICDEPTS
-505 ALDVSIQAQVLNL
+505 ALDVSIQAQILNL

-526 HLTMLFISHDL
+526 HLTILFISHDL

-550 KNGSICETKESE
+550 KNGSVCETKETE
-562 ELFNNPEHQYTKEL
+562 ELFNNPEHPYTQEL

>member
-1 MDERR
+1 
-6 LKSKIKNKMSFLE
+6 MSFLE
-19 VKNLNISY
+19 VKNLDISY
-27 PTRKETIVASKDV
+27 PTRKETIVASKNV

-76 ITSGSIKID
+76 ITNGSIKID
-85 NYELR
+85 NNELR

-121 KDQLIETIQ
+121 KEQLIETIQ
-130 THLNLNYQDALKKSI
+130 THLNLGYQDALKKSI
-145 QLLEEVGIDNAEK
+145 QLLKEVGIDNAEK

-198 VSIQHQILELLKDLT
+198 VSIQYQILELLKDLT

-228 VIAETTDKV
+228 VIAETTNKV
-237 IVMRHGLIVEQGD
+237 IVMRDGCIVEQGD

-292 DSKNLTKKIIK
+292 DSKNLTKNIIK
-303 TWGVREKN
+303 TWGIRENKN
-311 KDKKVLQ
+311 QKLLKLTD
-318 LAGVTKIFDD
+318 VTKIFDD
-328 KSLIS
+328 RSLAI
-333 NFSFGSKN
+333 NISFGSKN
-341 ESTNKVEKAVDNVS
+341 ESTDKVVKAVDNVS

-381 TGLVRPSNGEIF
+381 TGLVRPTNGEIF
-393 YNDISLYNL
+393 YNNISLYNSN
-402 KRKYQIDKSRGQ
+402 RKYQIDKSRGQ

-439 IKLFQKNI
+439 IKFFQKNI
-447 NKNEL
+447 SYTEF
-452 TQNLYDLIDIVGMS
+452 TQNVYDLIDIVGMT

-493 RPSLLICDEPTS
+493 RPLLLICDEPTS
-505 ALDVSIQAQVLNL
+505 ALDVSIQAQILNL

-550 KNGSICETKESE
+550 KNGSVCETKETE
-562 ELFNNPEHQYTKEL
+562 ELFNNPEHPYTQEL

>member
-1 MDERR
+1 MSL
-6 LKSKIKNKMSFLE
+6 LK

-85 NYELR
+85 NDELR
-90 DNEELIQKIRGKK
+90 DNEELIQEIRGKK

-130 THLNLNYQDALKKSI
+130 THLNLDYQDALKKSI

-220 IIITHDMG
+220 MIITHDMG

-292 DSKNLTKKIIK
+292 DSKNLTKNIIK
-303 TWGVREKN
+303 TWGARENTNQK
-311 KDKKVLQ
+311 L
-318 LAGVTKIFDD
+318 LELSGVTKIFDD
-328 KSLIS
+328 KSLVS

-341 ESTNKVEKAVDNVS
+341 ETAAKVVKAVDNVS

-381 TGLVRPSNGEIF
+381 TGLVRPTNGEIF
-393 YNDISLYNL
+393 YNNLSLYNS

-414 IQMIFQDPYS
+414 VQMIFQDPYS

-439 IKLFQKNI
+439 IRLFQKNI
-447 NKNEL
+447 SSSEL
-452 TQNLYDLIDIVGMS
+452 TKNLYDLIDIVGMS

-493 RPSLLICDEPTS
+493 RPRLLICDEPTS

-526 HLTMLFISHDL
+526 HLAMLFISHDL

-542 MCNRIVVL
+542 MCNRIIVL
-550 KNGSICETKESE
+550 KNGIVCETKESE
-562 ELFNNPEHQYTKEL
+562 MLFNNPEHPYTQEL